1 MDTIENNSLKLS
13 KSAAESI
20 VSIIIHLRLNAIFS
34 TQLNVWSR
42 VDVLRACQDIVLR
55 YSNALLF
62 REGEKTTRRNKYDAK
77 VKHSEEPTNADI
89 IVIQCVVC
97 CVIGALRIFF
107 SLSLSLQ
114 INYV

>member
-13 KSAAESI
+13 KSAAES
-20 VSIIIHLRLNAIFS
+20 RLNAIFS
-34 TQLNVWSR
+34 TQLNVCSR

-89 IVIQCVVC
+89 IVTQCVVC
-97 CVIGALRIFF
+97 CVIGALRIF